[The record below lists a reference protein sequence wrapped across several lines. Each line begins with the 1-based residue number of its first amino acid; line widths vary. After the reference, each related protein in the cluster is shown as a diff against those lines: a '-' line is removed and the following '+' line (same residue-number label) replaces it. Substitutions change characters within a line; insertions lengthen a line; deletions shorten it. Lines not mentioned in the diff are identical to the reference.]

1 MEKKQLVAE
10 ALADM
15 AMNDVAPQQS
25 VRMAAHQP
33 DRRASPS
40 SSMLTEE
47 LDEAK
52 AVVTAM
58 ETTNAVGSD
67 APILK
72 PSSAGSVNYCYVA
85 AALAI
90 RRGLFLKQNGNV
102 NYSSAARHYL
112 ADTGTAHGGQVK
124 EWVRKLELLDQAKG
138 QATLETLRSGPL

>member
-1 MEKKQLVAE
+1 MVAE

-15 AMNDVAPQQS
+15 ATNAVAPQQS
-25 VRMAAHQP
+25 VHMAAHQP
-33 DRRASPS
+33 DSRASPS

-52 AVVTAM
+52 AIITAM

-72 PSSAGSVNYCYVA
+72 PSSAGSVNYGYVA

-90 RRGLFLKQNGNV
+90 RRGLFLKQNGSV
-102 NYSSAARHYL
+102 NYSSAARHYV
-112 ADTGTAHGGQVK
+112 ADTGRAHGGQVK

-138 QATLETLRSGPL
+138 QATLESAHR